1 MGNIIKL
8 SAILFFVAGIAAGS
22 LAFYNSITKP
32 EIAKLKA
39 KNEKIAR
46 AYVLQGL
53 FTEDQM
59 STLIYE
65 EGEIDLD
72 GTKEKFWKVKTSE
85 TGQYKAL
92 VFLAKGMGFSGV
104 VETMIGTDLNFK
116 INGIKVLK
124 HTETPG
130 LGAEVLTKKY
140 EDIQKH
146 GDNAK
151 PFFEGWFAEKSSLKV
166 VVVNDDLNSK
176 DKVQSITGAT
186 ITTRAVCKSINKYAE
201 LVQKQMGNMPR
212 QLVIDQAQVVAA
224 PKDAILKARAEAAA
238 KAEAQKNTVVTED
251 TPEGGKDE

>member
-1 MGNIIKL
+1 MGNIFKL
-8 SAILFFVAGIAAGS
+8 SAILFFVAGIAAGG

-39 KNEKIAR
+39 ANEKIAR

-53 FTEDQM
+53 FTEEQM

-130 LGAEVLTKKY
+130 LGAEAQTIKY
-140 EDIQKH
+140 GEE
-146 GDNAK
+146 K
-151 PFFEGWFAEKSSLKV
+151 PFFEGWFAEKNSLKV

-176 DKVQSITGAT
+176 DKIQSITGAT

-201 LVQKQMGNMPR
+201 LVKKQMGSMGSVTK
-212 QLVIDQAQVVAA
+212 QLIIDQAQVVAA
-224 PKDAILKARAEAAA
+224 PKEAILKARAEAAA
-238 KAEAQKNTVVTED
+238 KAEALAIAEKDTVVTED